1 MPHSAIVANAD
12 ATISR
17 PEGTRS
23 AKGYEKTGSKEILS
37 CRGDAQEGGRSLE
50 RLQQLHET
58 GDLVFFAEQSVTDV
72 EAGDGIT
79 LEMDDGRTIEGS
91 VEEVNPLDHSLLVG
105 LG

>member
-1 MPHSAIVANAD
+1 MPHSAFFANAD

-50 RLQQLHET
+50 RLQQLHEM
-58 GDLVFFAEQSVTDV
+58 GDLVFFAEEPVVDV
-72 EAGDGIT
+72 EAGDNIS
-79 LEMDDGRTIEGS
+79 LDHDDGRTIEGS
-91 VEEVNPLDHSLLVG
+91 VEEVIPLDNSLLVG

>member
-1 MPHSAIVANAD
+1 MPHSSFFSNST
-12 ATISR
+12 ATVER

-91 VEEVNPLDHSLLVG
+91 VEEVSGLDNSLLIS
-105 LG
+105 L